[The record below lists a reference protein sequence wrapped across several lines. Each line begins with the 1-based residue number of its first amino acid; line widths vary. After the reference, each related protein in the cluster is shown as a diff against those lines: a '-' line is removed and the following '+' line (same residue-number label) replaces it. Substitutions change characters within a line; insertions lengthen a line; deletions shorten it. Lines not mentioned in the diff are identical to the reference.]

1 MNIRPVF
8 LFVFAVLIL
17 LQIAAKP
24 SHQLK
29 TAKELPNDLPKPI
42 AEKME
47 PAGYQIAEPSGIL
60 GTVWFAKDVTLKPG
74 FQPGFMVKYPFNVG
88 ELVGVLKVE
97 KDGSMTDFRG
107 QELKAGL
114 YTLRYGQQPQD
125 GNHIGTS
132 ETSDF
137 LLASPIAKDAKPATL
152 TDMDEFIKNSAAAAG
167 SNHPAIFSLL
177 PTEKAGEAKLTYNK
191 DRDFW
196 ILDAAITG
204 KDKDKAVKVP
214 VKLVV
219 VGKAEV

>member
-1 MNIRPVF
+1 MNVRPMF
-8 LFVFAVLIL
+8 MCVFAVLIL
-17 LQIAAKP
+17 LQVAAKP

-29 TAKELPNDLPKPI
+29 TVKELPKDLPKPI
-42 AEKME
+42 AEDMD
-47 PAGYQIAEPSGIL
+47 PAGYALEGPSGTL
-60 GTVWFAKDVTLKPG
+60 GTMWFAKEVALKPG

-88 ELVGVLKVE
+88 ELLGVLKVE
-97 KDGSMTDFRG
+97 KDASLTDFRG

-152 TDMDEFIKNSAAAAG
+152 TDMDQFIKNGAAAAG

-177 PTEKAGEAKLTYNK
+177 PAEKAGEAKLTHNE

-196 ILDAAITG
+196 ILDATVPG

-214 VKLVV
+214 VKLIV